1 MNELNVVATPIG
13 NLSDMTVRAG
23 ELLKR
28 ADAIICESSEKT
40 KKLLFSLGIK
50 GKPLIN
56 YPSDNEGRVS
66 AVFNSVSSRDVC
78 VLVSSAGTPG
88 VSDPGHLIVR
98 EALRRG
104 IPVFPIPGAHA
115 PGVCLSVCP
124 FKIKEYI
131 FAGFLPRGFSAAA
144 AELKRYFSLNIPV
157 VAFAT
162 KRNIERVA
170 KILRE
175 YFPRTSVFAGREMTK
190 KFEEYGLFDDAEAFA
205 VWAALKKR
213 GEFTL
218 VMKHHPEADRSEEKQ

>member
-1 MNELNVVATPIG
+1 MNELNVIATPIG
-13 NLSDMTVRAG
+13 NLADITVRAS

-28 ADAIICESSEKT
+28 SDAIICESSEKT
-40 KKLLFSLGIK
+40 KKLLFALGIK

-66 AVFNSVSSRDVC
+66 SVFRAAEVRDMC

-98 EALRRG
+98 EARRRG
-104 IPVFPIPGAHA
+104 IPVFPVPGPHA
-115 PGVCLSVCP
+115 PGACLSVCP

-144 AELKRYFSLNIPV
+144 AVLKKYFTLGVPV

-162 KRNIERVA
+162 KRNIERVSR
-170 KILRE
+170 ILKE

-190 KFEEYGLFDDAEAFA
+190 KFEEYALFDDADSFSA
-205 VWAALKKR
+205 WASSKKL

-218 VMKHHPEADRSEEKQ
+218 VLNPRGGLEAGEEIK